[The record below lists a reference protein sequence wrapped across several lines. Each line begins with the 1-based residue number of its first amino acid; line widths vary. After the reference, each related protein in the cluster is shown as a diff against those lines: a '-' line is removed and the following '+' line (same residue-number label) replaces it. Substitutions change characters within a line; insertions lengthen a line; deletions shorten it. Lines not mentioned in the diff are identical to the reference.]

1 MMFKLIVTVCCSLC
15 LIILFM
21 LLPFSLL
28 DYYAFSNHQQA
39 WPQSNAIRSF
49 ELTAAFNSL
58 ITSENSSLP
67 IHVTYSR
74 NGGFM
79 GDCSVVNLDTNSLPS
94 AEALQLRNLINSSNF
109 FELPSKSLPPPKG
122 AADYVQY
129 RITIESDDGRKSH
142 TVETNDD
149 VVNANPKI
157 AKLIDF
163 LEGKATK
170 KSCH

>member
-1 MMFKLIVTVCCSLC
+1 MKIYF
-15 LIILFM
+15 
-21 LLPFSLL
+21 
-28 DYYAFSNHQQA
+28 
-39 WPQSNAIRSF
+39 NAS
-49 ELTAAFNSL
+49 
-58 ITSENSSLP
+58 
-67 IHVTYSR
+67 
-74 NGGFM
+74 GGFM
-79 GDCSVVNLDTNSLPS
+79 GGRSVVNLDTNFLPS
-94 AEALQLRNLINSSNF
+94 DEALQLRNLINSSNF

-142 TVETNDD
+142 TVETNDY